1 MINRG
6 IEVIETGFSVNIE
19 NDFKIN
25 EKINAYIP
33 TEKNIKLLAKISE
46 GIINKEKGA
55 YLLSGAYGSGK
66 SFFISVLLNLFAIRS
81 KNEIKIFLERAEK
94 YFPLSETFNKLND
107 NKYLIVFARDR
118 FSSFE
123 KTILHG
129 ILDTIKNENL
139 KIDLNV
145 ESEIILKKIKE
156 WEKNNSSII
165 EKFIIELEKNG
176 ENLKILK
183 IELQNNKVLAIKKF
197 KDIYKKVFYGE
208 SFINY
213 ETHLDIKKLLLNFEE
228 EVLKRTEYKGII
240 YVFDE
245 FGRYLESNINKIDVK
260 EVQDMAEYCNSNNS
274 SFMFLITHKDIF
286 QYTNKLNRQDNILE
300 WEKVTGRFAKEQL
313 LYDKVTAL
321 TILSHS
327 IYKTES
333 FKNFKKDNLDLFE
346 KYKKNLLES
355 KLINKSGDE
364 IIDEFYPLNYL
375 SAYILPELS
384 QKIAQN
390 ERTMFAFLNSIDKT
404 ELYRILEE
412 DFFIGLDKI
421 YDYFEENFKFLN
433 HESQEYR
440 SYYNTKNSLNMTKVV
455 EEIKVL
461 KTLGLIEI
469 YNKYLEIPPTIDI
482 LKLALNYSYEELEEI
497 LKELQ
502 KKNLILYKRNKKHF
516 KILEDEELNI
526 EIEVK
531 KYIEEKMESVNY
543 TKLLN
548 KFLKLDFYYPVKYNY
563 KKDITRFLK
572 QSYIVGDGIDYSTEE
587 EICDGEILYLVN
599 LPTFQNY
606 DEMRKVFEKKG
617 LLITNNEQKKLK
629 IEYFLKELE
638 AIEHLILD
646 ERYFKNS
653 NIKEECLLYKEEII
667 NIINSELTEYFSEE
681 NREVWYKGEKLQ
693 EKKLLNIT
701 FDYLEEKYPKY
712 IEINYELMN
721 KTKLSFQMKKVR
733 QNLLEML
740 LNNAKELNREE
751 FYENT
756 GAINSVARTVLRKIV
771 DVSNGEIIFLDK
783 WKNLEEEVISKLK
796 EENRYL
802 KQIYDSFTTDKEGYG
817 LRNGIFTLFL
827 GILLIK
833 NKGSIEVIDN
843 NSKLKQNLTSELVE
857 KIEKNP
863 EGYYLAY
870 VEKTAEEEK
879 YLLDLKDL
887 LGLYFSENLDI
898 EIGILEGIKN
908 YFYSLNRYITSTIL
922 KESKVLSKIFNILF
936 QDRNAHEFLFKELLV
951 RARTE
956 NFQEVVQILKTEMKK
971 IEEEKL
977 KFEIA
982 IKKITIEALGSEE
995 SLEEAIKD
1003 WKDRTNILDN
1013 GIKLWLKKYNY
1024 QNERSFIKEITTKIK
1039 GFSYENWSTFDDV
1052 DDYKEKLTKFLKPS
1066 IEKIQSKEDIGE
1078 IIIGEEKILVPILKE
1093 HTQLGKMLKIKLQ
1106 STIKAMGLSLKEE
1119 EKKSILLEI
1128 LKEL

>member
-1 MINRG
+1 
-6 IEVIETGFSVNIE
+6 
-19 NDFKIN
+19 
-25 EKINAYIP
+25 
-33 TEKNIKLLAKISE
+33 
-46 GIINKEKGA
+46 
-55 YLLSGAYGSGK
+55 
-66 SFFISVLLNLFAIRS
+66 
-81 KNEIKIFLERAEK
+81 
-94 YFPLSETFNKLND
+94 
-107 NKYLIVFARDR
+107 
-118 FSSFE
+118 
-123 KTILHG
+123 
-129 ILDTIKNENL
+129 
-139 KIDLNV
+139 
-145 ESEIILKKIKE
+145 
-156 WEKNNSSII
+156 
-165 EKFIIELEKNG
+165 
-176 ENLKILK
+176 
-183 IELQNNKVLAIKKF
+183 
-197 KDIYKKVFYGE
+197 
-208 SFINY
+208 
-213 ETHLDIKKLLLNFEE
+213 
-228 EVLKRTEYKGII
+228 
-240 YVFDE
+240 
-245 FGRYLESNINKIDVK
+245 
-260 EVQDMAEYCNSNNS
+260 
-274 SFMFLITHKDIF
+274 
-286 QYTNKLNRQDNILE
+286 
-300 WEKVTGRFAKEQL
+300 
-313 LYDKVTAL
+313 
-321 TILSHS
+321 
-327 IYKTES
+327 
-333 FKNFKKDNLDLFE
+333 
-346 KYKKNLLES
+346 
-355 KLINKSGDE
+355 
-364 IIDEFYPLNYL
+364 
-375 SAYILPELS
+375 
-384 QKIAQN
+384 
-390 ERTMFAFLNSIDKT
+390 
-404 ELYRILEE
+404 
-412 DFFIGLDKI
+412 
-421 YDYFEENFKFLN
+421 
-433 HESQEYR
+433 
-440 SYYNTKNSLNMTKVV
+440 
-455 EEIKVL
+455 
-461 KTLGLIEI
+461 
-469 YNKYLEIPPTIDI
+469 
-482 LKLALNYSYEELEEI
+482 
-497 LKELQ
+497 
-502 KKNLILYKRNKKHF
+502 
-516 KILEDEELNI
+516 
-526 EIEVK
+526 
-531 KYIEEKMESVNY
+531 
-543 TKLLN
+543 
-548 KFLKLDFYYPVKYNY
+548 
-563 KKDITRFLK
+563 
-572 QSYIVGDGIDYSTEE
+572 
-587 EICDGEILYLVN
+587 
-599 LPTFQNY
+599 
-606 DEMRKVFEKKG
+606 
-617 LLITNNEQKKLK
+617 
-629 IEYFLKELE
+629 
-638 AIEHLILD
+638 
-646 ERYFKNS
+646 
-653 NIKEECLLYKEEII
+653 
-667 NIINSELTEYFSEE
+667 
-681 NREVWYKGEKLQ
+681 
-693 EKKLLNIT
+693 
-701 FDYLEEKYPKY
+701 
-712 IEINYELMN
+712 MN

-977 KFEIA
+977 KFEIT

-1039 GFSYENWSTFDDV
+1039 SFSYENWSTFDDV

-1066 IEKIQSKEDIGE
+1066 TEKIQSKEDIGE